1 LRFVKIKKQAQGL
14 MITRQVRYDVQ
25 VGRS

>member
-1 LRFVKIKKQAQGL
+1 